1 MSFGQP
7 ITDLI
12 KARYSCRTYRQQPIE
27 GEARHRLASFAA
39 SRSAG
44 PFGTHARFELVAA
57 TAEDRAA
64 LKGLGTYG
72 FIKGATGFL
81 IGATRDADK
90 NMEDYGDLLESIIV
104 LATDLGLG
112 TCWLGGSF
120 TKSSFASKISARPGE
135 LVPAVASVGY
145 IAERPRLVDSVIR
158 LGASSDKRIPWQRLF
173 FEARFDTPL
182 TRQAAGAYALPL
194 EMVRLAPSAH
204 NRQPWRIVRDGD
216 AWHFY
221 LQRTHGYSES
231 RSRTSWTVA
240 DMQRIDMG
248 IAMSHFELAADE
260 LGLRGQ
266 WQAAEPATARPDE
279 LTQHIVSWIEARRAG
294 G

>member
-1 MSFGQP
+1 MSFSQP

-27 GEARHRLASFAA
+27 GETRHRLASFAA

-90 NMEDYGDLLESIIV
+90 NMEDYGYLLESIIL

-231 RSRTSWTVA
+231 RRRTSWTVA

-248 IAMSHFELAADE
+248 IAMCHFELAARE
-260 LGLRGQ
+260 LGLQGR
-266 WQAAEPATARPDE
+266 WVNDEPAIVRPDE
-279 LTQHIVSWIEARRAG
+279 LTTYIVSWLP
-294 G
+294 